1 MGRAGKRR
9 IEKVSE
15 TLAREILHDIL
26 DRGLTAGARL
36 PPESELVASYGV
48 GKSSVREALRLLEVN
63 GVVTIKTGPTGG
75 PIVAESSPVE
85 FAKMSVFY
93 FRSTRVT
100 FGELIEARIM
110 MESMMAGL
118 AASRRNPQTEQ
129 ALRESLVLTK
139 AAVDSG
145 DYQKYLDEASNF
157 HGIIS
162 GLSGNRVLDFFG
174 GALSQ
179 LYYERVAETLMS
191 ADSGRL
197 DFLDEHEAITNA
209 VLAGDADAARG
220 LMEAHMNAI
229 QQRLDDYFPTIGS
242 EIIDWR

>member
-1 MGRAGKRR
+1 
-9 IEKVSE
+9 
-15 TLAREILHDIL
+15 
-26 DRGLTAGARL
+26 
-36 PPESELVASYGV
+36 
-48 GKSSVREALRLLEVN
+48 
-63 GVVTIKTGPTGG
+63 
-75 PIVAESSPVE
+75 
-85 FAKMSVFY
+85 
-93 FRSTRVT
+93 
-100 FGELIEARIM
+100 M

-118 AASRRNPQTEQ
+118 AASRRNPQTER
-129 ALRESLVLTK
+129 ALRESLALTK
-139 AAVDSG
+139 AAVESG

-191 ADSGRL
+191 ADRGRL

-209 VLAGDADAARG
+209 VLAGDANAARD
-220 LMEAHMNAI
+220 LMEAHMTAI
-229 QQRLDDYFPTIGS
+229 QKRLDDYFPTIGS